1 MRLHE
6 AVRDTVGRGKVIRV
20 GRGES
25 SGRGKTSGR
34 GHKGAKSRS
43 GFSRKFRHEGG
54 QTPLLR
60 RVPKVGFKN
69 PMRKT
74 YAVINV
80 EDLNC
85 FEDGALVTPE
95 ILKEKKIVKR
105 LCDGLKVLGNGDLA
119 KKITVKAHKFSKSA
133 IEKITAAGGKAEAL

>member
-25 SGRGKTSGR
+25 SGKGKTSGR

-43 GFSRKFRHEGG
+43 GFARKFRHEGG

-69 PMRKT
+69 PLRKI

-80 EDLNC
+80 EDLNV
-85 FEDGALVTPE
+85 FDDGAEITPDV
-95 ILKEKKIVKR
+95 LKEKGIIKR
-105 LCDGLKVLGNGDLA
+105 SFDGIKVLGDGEL
-119 KKITVKAHKFSKSA
+119 KKKVTVKAHKFSKSA
-133 IEKITAAGGKAEAL
+133 VEKITAAQGKAETL

>member
-34 GHKGAKSRS
+34 GNKGAKSRS

-69 PMRKT
+69 PLRKI
-74 YAVINV
+74 YAIINV
-80 EDLNC
+80 EDLNS
-85 FEDGALVTPE
+85 FDNGAEVTPE
-95 ILKEKKIVKR
+95 ILKEKRIIKR
-105 LCDGLKVLGNGDLA
+105 LCDGVKVLGNGEL
-119 KKITVKAHKFSKSA
+119 KKQVIVKAHKFSKSA
-133 IEKITAAGGKAEAL
+133 VEKITAAQGKAETL

>member
-34 GHKGAKSRS
+34 GNKGAKSRS

-74 YAVINV
+74 YAVVNV
-80 EDLNC
+80 EDLNL
-85 FEDGALVTPE
+85 FDDGAEVTPE
-95 ILKEKKIVKR
+95 VLKEKGIVKR
-105 LCDGLKVLGNGDLA
+105 VCDGVKILGNGEL
-119 KKITVKAHKFSKSA
+119 KKRVNIKAHKFSKSA
-133 IEKITAAGGKAEAL
+133 VEKITAAQGKAETL

>member
-6 AVRDTVGRGKVIRV
+6 AVRDTVGRRKVIRV

-80 EDLNC
+80 EDLNS
-85 FEDGALVTPE
+85 FDDGALVTPE